1 MKLPKAMSEAEQKG
15 QLSDSTASY
24 QACNRSHTG
33 FYRERKL
40 HWKSP
45 RMVLAKALSLHGIN
59 HLLNRQQN
67 KEMIHSAFSICE
79 FCKFSD
85 FYIIFISSWQR
96 LAYLDYFSS
105 ERILQPAICPLPS
118 FINREGAWSVAE
130 DWTGAIGSSKQ
141 NSDQSELQT
150 VNPALKLTLFL
161 KLWFLNLQLVMN
173 LKHYQVV
180 KRNTPPAVKRNIPP
194 AVVPALRLDSST
206 GLSAAAIQTLGARF
220 CNPLFE
226 HQSEGVKVGQR
237 KTCVIRSRDMVKKI
251 HFPWKEPSFQTHSTR
266 WAALSALLHVRWG
279 FIFFFSESG
288 AHSPHTACTTF
299 SGWEKE
305 VNPSL
310 TETATHWIVLHYLRD
325 SQEIFNKY
333 ITHCIKI
340 NIIYKTFIG
349 FCSSSS
355 YSVYK
360 CAQYRW
366 DLQRFAW
373 IFPLKCILP
382 LTVIIASNA

>member
-1 MKLPKAMSEAEQKG
+1 MPEAEQKG
-15 QLSDSTASY
+15 ELSDSTACY
-24 QACNRSHTG
+24 QASNRSHTG

-45 RMVLAKALSLHGIN
+45 RMVLAKALPLHGIN

-67 KEMIHSAFSICE
+67 KEMIHSAFAICE
-79 FCKFSD
+79 FCKISD
-85 FYIIFISSWQR
+85 FYIMFICSWQR
-96 LAYLDYFSS
+96 LVYRDYFSS
-105 ERILQPAICPLPS
+105 ESILQPAICPLLS
-118 FINREGAWSVAE
+118 FINRARAWSIAE
-130 DWTGAIGSSKQ
+130 DWTGVVRSSKR

-150 VNPALKLTLFL
+150 ANPALRLTLFL

-173 LKHYQVV
+173 LKHYQV
-180 KRNTPPAVKRNIPP
+180 VKRNIPP

-206 GLSAAAIQTLGARF
+206 GLSAAAIQTLGARS

-237 KTCVIRSRDMVKKI
+237 KTCVIRSRDMVKKF

-279 FIFFFSESG
+279 FFFFFFSESG
-288 AHSPHTACTTF
+288 AHSPHAACTTF

-305 VNPSL
+305 RNPSL

-340 NIIYKTFIG
+340 NIIYKTFIV
-349 FCSSSS
+349 FRSSSS

-382 LTVIIASNA
+382 LTVIIA